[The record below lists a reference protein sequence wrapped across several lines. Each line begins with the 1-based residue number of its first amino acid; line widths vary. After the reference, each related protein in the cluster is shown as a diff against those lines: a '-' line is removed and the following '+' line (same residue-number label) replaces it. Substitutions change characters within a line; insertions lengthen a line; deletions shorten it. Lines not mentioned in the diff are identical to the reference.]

1 MKKLVAEAMLDES
14 SRTIKEK
21 FLSCIPMSKAL
32 RTMSLNDKST
42 VGTKKKLNP
51 CTVKKKSRYI
61 HDLKNVL
68 SFISG
73 TLNKRNAVLQK
84 NLGFTDIMYS
94 LPFKKPDKFK
104 GFVLLFTDD
113 FA

>member
-32 RTMSLNDKST
+32 RTISLNDQST

-51 CTVKKKSRYI
+51 CTVKKSRYI
-61 HDLKNVL
+61 HDSKNVL

-73 TLNKRNAVLQK
+73 TLNKCNAVLQK
-84 NLGFTDIMYS
+84 IKVSHIVCTVYR
-94 LPFKKPDKFK
+94 
-104 GFVLLFTDD
+104 
-113 FA
+113 